1 MAKEREDTV
10 TCDPEDDSVVVRVRG
25 DIDAESAPLL
35 KEALRTARRS
45 PSVCTVV
52 DLSAT
57 EFADS
62 SILHVLLEE
71 QETHRLAGRPMVV
84 AGPFNESIERL
95 FEVTGTTGYFV
106 FTDDVTTATEAPR
119 AVTER

>member
-1 MAKEREDTV
+1 MAEEREPTV
-10 TCDPEDDSVVVRVRG
+10 TCHPERGGVVVRVRG

-35 KEALRTARRS
+35 AAALRSARRS
-45 PSVCTVV
+45 DSLRTVV

-71 QETHRLAGRPMVV
+71 REAHREAGRPMMV

-95 FEVTGTTGYFV
+95 FEVTGTIGFLV
-106 FTDDVTTATEAPR
+106 LTDDVATAMEAPR

>member
-1 MAKEREDTV
+1 MAQEREAIV
-10 TCDPEDDSVVVRVRG
+10 TCDPERDGVVVRVRG

-35 KEALRTARRS
+35 QAALHTARRARS
-45 PSVCTVV
+45 ARTVV

-71 QETHRLAGRPMVV
+71 KEAHRRAARPMVV
-84 AGPFNESIERL
+84 AGPFHESIERL
-95 FEVTGTTGYFV
+95 FEVTGTTGYFAL
-106 FTDDVTTATEAPR
+106 TDDIATAMEAPR
-119 AVTER
+119 AVTDR